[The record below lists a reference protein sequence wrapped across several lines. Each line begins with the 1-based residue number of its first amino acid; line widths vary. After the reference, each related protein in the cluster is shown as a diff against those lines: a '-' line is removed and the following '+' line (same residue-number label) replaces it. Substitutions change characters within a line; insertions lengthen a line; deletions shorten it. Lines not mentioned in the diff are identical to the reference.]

1 MFRWGF
7 ISFFRAD
14 NGAPFGEPTRQAFS
28 ALYLLLC
35 ALGIGVKLNPPRTPT
50 KNAKVERNQG
60 TTARWAQPHQCADYL
75 DLQQKLDQA
84 VLIQRELYP
93 TRTCKGKT
101 RLEAFPQ
108 LLSNPKRF
116 HLADFDLNRVLKH
129 LAGGTWQRTIS
140 SQGAT
145 NMFGQKYQV
154 GYPFR
159 GLDITVYFDPENT
172 HWVFKDKR
180 GKIIK
185 SLPATN
191 LTEIHIRSLS

>member
-1 MFRWGF
+1 MPKLSE
-7 ISFFRAD
+7 IKV
-14 NGAPFGEPTRQAFS
+14 
-28 ALYLLLC
+28 LLLDG
-35 ALGIGVKLNPPRTPT
+35 LSPISVQTILIFS
-50 KNAKVERNQG
+50 KN
-60 TTARWAQPHQCADYL
+60 L
-75 DLQQKLDQA
+75 
-84 VLIQRELYP
+84 
-93 TRTCKGKT
+93 T
-101 RLEAFPQ
+101 RLFLFNESCTLPEPAKAKHVWR
-108 LLSNPKRF
+108 LSPNPKRF